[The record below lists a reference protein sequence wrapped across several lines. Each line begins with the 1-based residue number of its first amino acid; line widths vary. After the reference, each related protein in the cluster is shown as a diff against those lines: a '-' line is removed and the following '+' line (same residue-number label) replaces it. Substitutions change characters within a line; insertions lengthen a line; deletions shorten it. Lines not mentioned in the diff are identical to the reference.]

1 VKGGFRQS
9 MSWLH
14 TWCGLT
20 CGWLLCAIFL
30 TGTLSVFREPIT
42 RWMEA
47 GPPED
52 TASAGAHA
60 GQWLA
65 RATQELSS
73 RAAAAPS
80 WEIVLPVRPGWPA
93 QLSWRTGDGPPQEI
107 WLNARTG
114 ALQAP
119 PQIRHTEGG
128 RHFMSFHYTLHGG
141 LPGYWLVGWIS
152 MCMLVA
158 LVCGVV
164 VHKRIFKDFFTF
176 RPGKGLRSWLDAHN
190 ATAVLTLPF
199 LFMIGYT
206 GLAFFYTSY
215 MPWPLHAAYG
225 GDAGAYRR
233 YQAELAPVAP
243 DPRIAGPGRGG
254 YPDLGPLLL
263 RAREL
268 TGQEAA
274 RITIDRPGDARSVV
288 LVAGRKSLAAGA
300 PQLLTGVSQVAFD
313 AESGAVVRL
322 LPAHHGR
329 LEAKQ
334 VHETIE
340 ALHKADFGG
349 WTIKWLYLF
358 SGLMGTAMIATGT
371 LLFSIKRR
379 KKSEYEFGGATARVY
394 RCIEALNV
402 TALAGIV
409 LASIAY
415 FYGNRLIPV
424 AWPERSAWE
433 IRVFFGVWAAT
444 WVHAMWRPP
453 RRAWIEQ
460 LAAAAL
466 LCLGL
471 PILNWV
477 TTGRHAWVYAAS
489 GDGQQAAVEL
499 TAFVFGMLLAYM
511 ACTLRRHWKDAPA
524 AVVQPLRKPRDSSL
538 PVASDRWEV
547 ASRVLAAAV
556 GGYAVSALAMSALA
570 LTLPAVAGASS
581 AVGVLASSLLSFA
594 VYTAVA
600 VGVFATRSAGRAW
613 WLLAMACVA
622 SAAVLLWL
630 GTWR

>member
-1 VKGGFRQS
+1 

-47 GPPED
+47 GPPPAPAAD
-52 TASAGAHA
+52 AR
-60 GQWLA
+60 QWLA

-73 RAAAAPS
+73 RAAAAS
-80 WEIVLPVRPGWPA
+80 AWDISLPAQPGWPV
-93 QLSWRTGDGPPQEI
+93 QLSWRTGDGVRHEV
-107 WLNARTG
+107 WLDSRTG
-114 ALQAP
+114 AVQPAP
-119 PQIRHTEGG
+119 QMRETEGG

-158 LVCGVV
+158 LVSGVV

-206 GLAFFYTSY
+206 GLAFFYSSY

-225 GDAGAYRR
+225 DDAGAYRR
-233 YQAELAPVAP
+233 YQAELAPTPPA
-243 DPRIAGPGRGG
+243 PRIAGQGVGAV
-254 YPDLGPLLL
+254 PDLYPLLS

-268 TGQEAA
+268 TGQDAA

-288 LVAGRKSLAAGA
+288 LVSGRKPLAGA
-300 PQLLTGVSQVAFD
+300 APRLLTESSRVAF
-313 AESGAVVRL
+313 AAASGTVLQLV
-322 LPAHHGR
+322 PAHHEE
-329 LEAKQ
+329 LAAKQ

-349 WTIKWLYLF
+349 WTIKWLYFF
-358 SGLMGTAMIATGT
+358 SGLMGTAMIAIGT

-379 KKSEYEFGGATARVY
+379 KKSEHEFGEATARVY
-394 RCIEALNV
+394 RCVEALNV
-402 TALAGIV
+402 AALAGIA

-415 FYGNRLIPV
+415 FYGNRLIPA
-424 AWPERSAWE
+424 AWPDRSAWE
-433 IRVFFGVWAAT
+433 IRFFFAAWAAT
-444 WVHAMWRPP
+444 LVHAFWRAP
-453 RRAWIEQ
+453 RLAWIEQ
-460 LAAAAL
+460 LAAAAV

-471 PILNWV
+471 PILNWA
-477 TTGRHAWVYAAS
+477 TTGRHLWTYAAS
-489 GDGQQAAVEL
+489 GESLPAAVEL
-499 TAFVFGMLLAYM
+499 TALASGLLLAYM
-511 ACTLRRHWKDAPA
+511 VRALRRHWKDAPA
-524 AVVQPLRKPRDSSL
+524 GVAQPSRKAQAVSGG
-538 PVASDRWEV
+538 AAAHRWGIV
-547 ASRVLAAAV
+547 SRVLAAAA
-556 GGYAVSALAMSALA
+556 GGYLLSALAMSALA
-570 LTLPAVAGASS
+570 LTWPAAGASP
-581 AVGVLASSLLSFA
+581 AVGVLAATLLSFV
-594 VYTAVA
+594 VYTAIG
-600 VGVFATRSAGRAW
+600 VGVFGARSAGRAW
-613 WLLAMACVA
+613 ALIAVACLMSGVV
-622 SAAVLLWL
+622 VLGL
-630 GTWR
+630 RA